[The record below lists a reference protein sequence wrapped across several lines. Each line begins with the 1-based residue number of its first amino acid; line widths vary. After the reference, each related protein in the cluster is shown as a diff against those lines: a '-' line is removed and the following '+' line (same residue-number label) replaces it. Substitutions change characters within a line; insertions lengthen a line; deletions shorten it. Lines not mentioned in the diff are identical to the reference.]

1 MKEYIVSLKE
11 GVDYDAFWDEIENAS
26 DTDSFV
32 PGRSVAIVNERPGS
46 LRSCHYEMTDE
57 EAATLRQDSRIY
69 SVEIPPQQRSDIEIG
84 LHAAQFSIFDKSGS
98 IASNALVNWG
108 LLRSNDPA
116 NLFGLNTQL
125 TGSYNYCLDG
135 TGVDVVIQDSGLQVD
150 HPEFQDTAGNTRV
163 QQINWYTASG
173 LTGTQ
178 SANHYRDL
186 NGHGTHCAGIA
197 AGKTYGWAKNSK
209 IYSVKING
217 LEGGGDSGNGIS
229 VTDCF
234 DVIKLW
240 HRNKPIDPATGQK
253 RPTVVNMSWGYGT
266 TFSGVTG
273 GNYRGTAWTGSTKRT
288 DYGMVGR
295 PGDGRFGVRVGS
307 VDADMEELLAEGVI
321 VCVAAGN
328 YYQKIDVVG
337 GLDYDNYFNS
347 NVYYNRGS
355 SPMAAEAIIVGNIG
369 NAINTGKEVKSSSSE
384 SGPRVDIYAP
394 GTNIMS
400 TCSTSNE
407 FGGYVT
413 TYPNNTN
420 FKIMNI
426 SGTSMASPQVAG
438 VSALLLQVY
447 PHATPAQIR
456 QMIKDTSVA
465 DMVYSTELDDDYTN
479 ASSIKGSPNRTL
491 LSKFNTGTSVT
502 TSGPISFNNTGVR

>member
-11 GVDYDAFWDEIENAS
+11 GVDYDAFWNEIENAS

-46 LRSCHYEMTDE
+46 LRSCHYEISDE

-69 SVEIPPQQRSDIEIG
+69 SVEIPPQQRTDIEIG
-84 LHAAQFSIFDKSGS
+84 LHAAQFSIFDKSAS
-98 IASNALVNWG
+98 ILNNAVVNWG

-116 NLFGLNTQL
+116 NLFGLNSQL

-150 HPEFQDTAGNTRV
+150 HPEFQDAAGNTRV

-173 LTGTQ
+173 LSGTQ

-209 IYSVKING
+209 IYSVKVGG
-217 LEGGGDSGNGIS
+217 LEGGADFGNGIS

-240 HRNKPIDPATGQK
+240 HRNKPIDPSTGQK

-266 TFSGVTG
+266 TFSGITG

-288 DYGMVGR
+288 DYGMIGR

-307 VDADMEELLAEGVI
+307 VDVDMEELLAEGVI

-337 GLDYDNYFNS
+337 GVDYDNYFNS
-347 NVYYNRGS
+347 FTYYHRGS

-413 TYPNNTN
+413 TYPNNTS
-420 FKIMNI
+420 FRIMNI

-438 VSALLLQVY
+438 VSALLLQAY

-465 DMVYSTELDDDYTN
+465 DMVYSTGLDDDYTN
-479 ASSIKGSPNRTL
+479 ASSIKGSVNRTL

>member
-11 GVDYDAFWDEIENAS
+11 GVDYDAFWNEIES
-26 DTDSFV
+26 VSETDSFV
-32 PGRSVAIVNERPGS
+32 PGRGVEIVNERPGS
-46 LRSCHYEMTDE
+46 LRSCHYAITDD
-57 EAATLRQDSRIY
+57 EANMLRQDSRVF
-69 SVEIPPQQRSDIEIG
+69 SVEIPPNQRSDIEIG

-98 IASNALVNWG
+98 IATNALVNWG
-108 LLRSNDPA
+108 LLRSNA
-116 NLFGLNTQL
+116 ETNVFGGNTQL
-125 TGSYNYCLDG
+125 TSAYNYCLDG

-150 HPEFQDTAGNTRV
+150 HPEFQDAAGNSRV
-163 QQINWYTASG
+163 QQINWYTESG
-173 LTGTQ
+173 ISGTQ
-178 SANHYRDL
+178 SSNHYRDL

-197 AGKTYGWAKNSK
+197 AGKTYGWAKNAR
-209 IYSVKING
+209 IYSVKVNG
-217 LEGGGDSGNGIS
+217 LEGGADYGTGIS

-240 HRNKPIDPATGQK
+240 HRNKPIDPTTGLK

-266 TFSGVTG
+266 YFSGITG
-273 GNYRGTAWTGSTKRT
+273 GNYRGTSWTGSTKRT
-288 DYGMVGR
+288 DYGMIGR
-295 PGDGRFGVRVGS
+295 FDGRFGVRVGS
-307 VDADMEELLAEGVI
+307 VDSDVAELIAEGVI

-328 YYQKIDVVG
+328 YYQKIEVPG
-337 GLDYDNYFNS
+337 GPDYDNYFNS
-347 NVYYNRGS
+347 NVYYHRGS
-355 SPMAAEAIIVGNIG
+355 SPMADEAIIVGNIG
-369 NAINTGKEVKSSSSE
+369 NTINNDKEVKNSSSE

-407 FGGYVT
+407 FSGYVT
-413 TYPNNTN
+413 TYPNNTS

-438 VSALLLQVY
+438 VSALLLQVH

-456 QMIKDTSVA
+456 QMIKDSSVA
-465 DMVYSTELDDDYTN
+465 DMVYSTDLDDDYTN
-479 ASSIKGSPNRTL
+479 TSSIKGSVNRTL